1 MLGACVEV
9 ETNENEKSN
18 EGTLLLR
25 EAHVEVKKGQ
35 DVVSHGKGKVLGVV
49 WQLQTCWQAWGT

>member
-1 MLGACVEV
+1 MEV